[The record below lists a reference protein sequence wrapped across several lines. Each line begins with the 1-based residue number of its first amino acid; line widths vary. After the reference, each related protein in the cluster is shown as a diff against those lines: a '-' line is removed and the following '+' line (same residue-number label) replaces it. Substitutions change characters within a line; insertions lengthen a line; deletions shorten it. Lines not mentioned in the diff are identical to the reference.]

1 MPISI
6 MDHSLL
12 ISQIYISY
20 EVFAPNHTGKI
31 YVCSLHLEIN
41 LQTYPQQVFN
51 L

>member
-12 ISQIYISY
+12 ISQIYIFY
-20 EVFAPNHTGKI
+20 EVFALNHTSKI
-31 YVCSLHLEIN
+31 YMCNLHVEIN
-41 LQTYPQQVFN
+41 LQTYPQQVLN